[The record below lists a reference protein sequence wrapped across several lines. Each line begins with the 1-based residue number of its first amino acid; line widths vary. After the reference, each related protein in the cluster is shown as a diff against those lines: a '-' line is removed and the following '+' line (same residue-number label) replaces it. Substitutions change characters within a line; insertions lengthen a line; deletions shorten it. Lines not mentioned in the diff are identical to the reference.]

1 MSNYNSILKAK
12 REALIPRESMSS
24 QIFRAQ
30 REGLDIDFV
39 SGQDDGEGPA
49 ERRYEYKESN
59 YNELENIEY
68 CYKNGIY

>member
-1 MSNYNSILKAK
+1 MKYNAILRAQ
-12 REALIPRESMSS
+12 REALIPKESMAS

-49 ERRYEYKESN
+49 ERRHEYEMSDYD
-59 YNELENIEY
+59 ELKNIEF